1 MGVAL
6 VVAKEC
12 TLDAKTSTEWQLTY
26 DGRQYDSSTGC
37 TTFTYTITTISQRG
51 DSRCTAKNCQDLSH
65 WVLLTDCD
73 GAVGSPDGSYG
84 KDGQYTI
91 DGVSVVGYKWEVD
104 GGSVG
109 QSLTYTLTV
118 WGDVPASPVE
128 YLVKGGT
135 RCGYA
140 ETYGPASC
148 EANPEEPQP
157 ECVTAADCNDN
168 IACTQN
174 ACVAGVCQY
183 TPQNSEC
190 VVEGSCVVYEC
201 QPDAVGADSE
211 GCVQVALDDSV
222 YAEPETCTDNVCDP
236 LNSSDLS
243 GCYTTIYDERCAD
256 GNVCSDDTCVPGS
269 NDADAITGCVYEANN
284 ALCDDGDECTGLNVL
299 DQCAD
304 FECVPGDAVCPYF
317 TGTIYASQW
326 FPTGNIVMTNN
337 ETHALI
343 RWDAA
348 DSGWTTKYIHIY
360 VGTDEPAQFSPGSF
374 PVKIDLKS
382 SPVTSFMVAAPL
394 PDACSLDTVY
404 FAVHVETTVD
414 RAYCVTGVD
423 GKQHCTTVGESAT
436 GWMKGNSTWDDK
448 AWASYTS
455 FSPCCCAGFSH
466 VTTFLA
472 EDSTVELL
480 YAPVVKA
487 SAAVPEEQL
496 ATVISELLNIPTSA
510 FRVISYEVQSDS
522 SLEDAVVRFYDYNGV
537 SSGTYANAFAALD
550 ASAFEAYGMQVTSLA
565 VVPNVDNDVQVGG
578 DLYSSLESES
588 SSASVMIASA
598 LLAALALLL

>member
-1 MGVAL
+1 MG
-6 VVAKEC
+6 
-12 TLDAKTSTEWQLTY
+12 
-26 DGRQYDSSTGC
+26 
-37 TTFTYTITTISQRG
+37 
-51 DSRCTAKNCQDLSH
+51 
-65 WVLLTDCD
+65 
-73 GAVGSPDGSYG
+73 
-84 KDGQYTI
+84 
-91 DGVSVVGYKWEVD
+91 
-104 GGSVG
+104 
-109 QSLTYTLTV
+109 
-118 WGDVPASPVE
+118 
-128 YLVKGGT
+128 
-135 RCGYA
+135 
-140 ETYGPASC
+140 
-148 EANPEEPQP
+148 
-157 ECVTAADCNDN
+157 
-168 IACTQN
+168 
-174 ACVAGVCQY
+174 
-183 TPQNSEC
+183 
-190 VVEGSCVVYEC
+190 
-201 QPDAVGADSE
+201 PDAVGADSE

-222 YAEPETCTDNVCDP
+222 CAEPETCTDNFCEPGNANADSRNCVIQHLDSKCEDNYSCTLDQCVPGDIKADLVTGCKRTFRDDPCQDGATCSDNVCDP

-480 YAPVVKA
+480 YATVVKA

-510 FRVISYEVQSDS
+510 F
-522 SLEDAVVRFYDYNGV
+522 
-537 SSGTYANAFAALD
+537 
-550 ASAFEAYGMQVTSLA
+550 QVTSLA

-588 SSASVMIASA
+588 SSASVMMASA